1 MKQLI
6 SKIRLFFWF
15 VGGFISKYS
24 KFALLSFLFGAIS
37 FIVYFRFSHLLPK
50 RNNVQKIG
58 LVARTTPERL
68 PETIQTKISFG
79 LTKISQDGKSFPNIV
94 ESWEVKEEGKSY
106 VFHLKDG
113 FVWHD
118 GKPLKA
124 EDINYNFK
132 NVQFEALD
140 EKTLRVKLDEPFSPL
155 PALLSQPVLKRN
167 YLGLGNW
174 RVTNVQMRGG
184 YLKSLLL
191 VKTQDKNQLIRYQ
204 FYPSLEAAILG
215 FKLGEVDILEDINRS
230 TDFLNWPNLNLNASI
245 AKDQFVAVYFF
256 MRDDYLSYK
265 ELRLALAY
273 SLENKENDG
282 ERAFGPLNP
291 QSWAYN
297 SQLKPYHFDLEA
309 AREHFAKFKS
319 ESKFEG
325 ELTLEL
331 STTLSQLKTA
341 EAIKKS
347 WEKLGIKVQIRVV
360 SETPKEFQAFL
371 ASRQIP
377 PDPDQYSLWHSTQES
392 NLTRFQSPKVDK
404 LLEDGRVEIDQEKRK
419 EIYLDFQRFLVEEC
433 PAIFL
438 FHPKVWTVSRKHL

>member
-1 MKQLI
+1 MKKLI
-6 SKIRLFFWF
+6 SKIRVFFWF
-15 VGGFISKYS
+15 IGGFTSKYYR
-24 KFALLSFLFGAIS
+24 FALLSFLFGATSLI
-37 FIVYFRFSHLLPK
+37 IYFRFNHLLPK
-50 RNNVQKIG
+50 RKHVQKIG
-58 LVARTTPERL
+58 LVLRATPDQL
-68 PETIQTKISFG
+68 PETILSKISFG
-79 LTKISQDGKSFPNIV
+79 LTKIGQDDQPLSSLA
-94 ESWEVKEEGKSY
+94 ESWELKEGGKSY
-106 VFHLKDG
+106 LFHLKDG

-118 GKPLKA
+118 AKPLEA
-124 EDINYNFK
+124 SDISYNFK
-132 NVQFEALD
+132 NVQFEAID
-140 EKTLRVKLDEPFSPL
+140 EKTLLVKLDEPFSPL
-155 PALLSQPVLKRN
+155 PVLLSQPILKKN
-167 YLGLGNW
+167 YQGLGNW
-174 RVTNVQMRGG
+174 RVVNTQMQGG

-191 VKTQDKNQLIRYQ
+191 VNTQDKNLLIHYQ
-204 FYPSLEAAILG
+204 FYPSLEAAVLG
-215 FKLGEVDILEDINRS
+215 FKLGEVDILADISRP
-230 TDFLNWPNLNLNASI
+230 TDFLNWPNLSLTSSI
-245 AKDQFVAVYFF
+245 AQNQFVSVYFF
-256 MRDDYLSYK
+256 MKDDYLSNK
-265 ELRLALAY
+265 ELRLALTY

-297 SQLKPYHFDLEA
+297 SQLKPFDFDLEA
-309 AREHFAKFKS
+309 ACEHFAKFKN
-319 ESKFEG
+319 ESKVEG
-325 ELTLEL
+325 ELSLEL